1 MYEINLQDITQ
12 DGNKKITSLGGKEN
26 GLNAAKKLNIK
37 QIASENETV
46 KIIIPEY
53 INGFH
58 SSYFAGLFSE
68 VISDLKNNKKDFLD
82 KFIFDA
88 RDIILEQINDAIDLC
103 FMDTSAIKLK

>member
-1 MYEINLQDITQ
+1 MYKINIQDITQ

-26 GLNAAKKLNIK
+26 GLDAAKKLNIR
-37 QIASENETV
+37 QIALENETIKV
-46 KIIIPEY
+46 VIPEY

-68 VISDLKNNKKDFLD
+68 VISDLENNKKRFLD